1 MPASSQRC
9 EIVAFWPYNTLLR
22 SPNFYSSII
31 IFFVENY
38 PHNVHGPVLSIQ
50 PWTLAQLT
58 EKKLLLS
65 Y

>member
-50 PWTLAQLT
+50 PWTLAQ
-58 EKKLLLS
+58 
-65 Y
+65 